1 MDPILT
7 LPFSENM
14 VINELEKKFNKRD
27 GYSILI
33 PSTRQQKG
41 FDLLMYNNKTK
52 KCLTIQVKGS
62 RTYNPTPPK
71 NEKIIRYRN
80 YTWFSKF
87 KIEKG
92 FADFYILFGLFIT
105 NPTRTEKSRSVKR
118 NDWYDHILMIFT
130 EDEMIEFLRSLKL
143 KTMDKEDSKFSF
155 GFNDK
160 KKIVLTRGTREHADY
175 SDKLFS
181 KRINEL
187 KERLE

>member
-62 RTYNPTPPK
+62 RTYNPKPPK
-71 NEKIIRYRN
+71 NETIIRYKN

-92 FADFYILFGLFIT
+92 LADFYILFGLFIT
-105 NPTRTEKSRSVKR
+105 NPTRKEKSRSVRK
-118 NDWYDHILMIFT
+118 NDWYDHVLMIFS
-130 EDEMIEFLRSLKL
+130 EAEMIKFLSGLRL
-143 KTMDKEDSKFSF
+143 KTSDKADSKFSF

-160 KKIVLTRGTREHADY
+160 KKIVLTRGTKEHVDY
-175 SDKLFS
+175 SEKLFS
-181 KRINEL
+181 KRIIEL
-187 KERLE
+187 KKGLD

>member
-14 VINELEKKFNKRD
+14 VVNELEKKFNKRH

-52 KCLTIQVKGS
+52 RCLTIQVKGS
-62 RTYNPTPPK
+62 RTYNPNPPR
-71 NEKIIRYRN
+71 NESIIRYRN

-92 FADFYILFGLFIT
+92 LADFYILFGLFIT
-105 NPTRTEKSRSVKR
+105 NPARTEKSRSVKG
-118 NDWYDHILMIFT
+118 NDWYDHILMIFS
-130 EDEMIEFLRSLKL
+130 EDEMIEFLSRLKL
-143 KTMDKEDSKFSF
+143 KTKDKEDSKFSF
-155 GFNDK
+155 GFDDK
-160 KKIVLTRGTREHADY
+160 RKIVLTRGTREHVDY

-181 KRINEL
+181 KRVHEL
-187 KERLE
+187 KKGLD

>member
-14 VINELEKKFNKRD
+14 VINELEKNFNKRD

-41 FDLLMYNNKTK
+41 FDLLMYNSKTK

-71 NEKIIRYRN
+71 NDNIIKYRN

-92 FADFYILFGLFIT
+92 LADFYILFGLFIT
-105 NPTRTEKSRSVKR
+105 NPTRTEKSTRIKR
-118 NDWYDHILMIFT
+118 NDWYDHLLMIFS
-130 EDEMIEFLRSLKL
+130 EEEMIEFLSSLKL
-143 KTMDKEDSKFSF
+143 KTKDKEDSKFSF

-160 KKIVLTRGTREHADY
+160 KKITLTRGTREHADY
-175 SDKLFS
+175 SDKLFA
-181 KRINEL
+181 KRVHEL
-187 KERLE
+187 KKRLD

>member
-1 MDPILT
+1 MDPVLT

-14 VINELEKKFNKRD
+14 VINQLEKKFNKRD

-41 FDLLMYNNKTK
+41 FDLLIYNNKTK

-62 RTYNPTPPK
+62 RTYNPSPPK
-71 NEKIIRYRN
+71 NKGIVKYKN

-92 FADFYILFGLFIT
+92 LADFYVLFGLFIT
-105 NPTRTEKSRSVKR
+105 NPTSNERSKSVKKT
-118 NDWYDHILMIFT
+118 DWYDHIMLIFT
-130 EDEMIEFLRSLKL
+130 EQEMIKFLGGLRL
-143 KTMDKEDSKFSF
+143 KTMDKEDTKFSF

-160 KKIVLTRGTREHADY
+160 KRVVLTRGTREHVDH
-175 SDKLFS
+175 SDKLFP
-181 KRINEL
+181 KRVHAL
-187 KERLE
+187 KTKLF